1 MEHPEERYYRL
12 NRFFLSVTGLWPYQS
27 KWSARFIRTVITI
40 VMLLCIFAQ
49 FKELFEHMWN
59 DWALEKTDE
68 EIKIMHQYAETS
80 RLFIIYH
87 ALLLYMIIMVYI
99 IWLFMPE
106 IFDIILPLNESRQRM
121 QSIHVEFYIDKER
134 YLYFILS
141 CTCIVI
147 FLVPLVF
154 LASSSLYLVL
164 TQHVCGMCEL
174 LGYRAER
181 LFYVTED
188 MTERNLIHR
197 TKISCK
203 NIAVL
208 VRLHYNIIQYNSAWY
223 NANVSQQKSLLLI
236 MKRRFHPLVLTACK
250 FYPMSLSSFE
260 MILQMGISYSMFI
273 RQV

>member
-49 FKELFEHMWN
+49 ISSIFTSEVNMDFLIELLPTLVPTVGNLCQLYTRIVHVDKFKELFEHMWN

-174 LGYRAER
+174 LGY
-181 LFYVTED
+181 
-188 MTERNLIHR
+188 
-197 TKISCK
+197 
-203 NIAVL
+203 
-208 VRLHYNIIQYNSAWY
+208 NSAWY

>member
-49 FKELFEHMWN
+49 ISSIFTSEVNMDFLIELLPTLVPTVGNLCQLYTRIVHVDKFKELFEHMWN

-134 YLYFILS
+134 Y
-141 CTCIVI
+141 
-147 FLVPLVF
+147 
-154 LASSSLYLVL
+154 
-164 TQHVCGMCEL
+164 
-174 LGYRAER
+174 
-181 LFYVTED
+181 
-188 MTERNLIHR
+188 
-197 TKISCK
+197 
-203 NIAVL
+203 
-208 VRLHYNIIQYNSAWY
+208 NSAWY